1 VKFFCLILLCL
12 TGLVLLADPEG
23 NFKIS
28 FEPTA
33 KLQTDVEVPFEVH
46 VKDALN
52 KPLLQNTRVKLSI
65 APQNRATIQSVKAWF
80 VSPGVFIAKPTF
92 PSDGQW
98 EITVTA
104 HREDKTSQRTIL
116 FTVTD

>member
-1 VKFFCLILLCL
+1 
-12 TGLVLLADPEG
+12 
-23 NFKIS
+23 
-28 FEPTA
+28 
-33 KLQTDVEVPFEVH
+33 

-52 KPLLQNTRVKLSI
+52 KPLLQNTRVELSI